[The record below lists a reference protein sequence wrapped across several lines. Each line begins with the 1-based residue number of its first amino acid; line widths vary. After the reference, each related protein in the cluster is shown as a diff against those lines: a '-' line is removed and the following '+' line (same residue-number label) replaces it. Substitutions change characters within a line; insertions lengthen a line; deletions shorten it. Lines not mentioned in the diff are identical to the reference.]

1 MSKRATTA
9 RKTGVRKKG
18 GDSQDEANRTGD
30 CLEEDARAPAGGPS
44 LADVETKAQKPN
56 KVKTRS
62 ASKLQEE
69 REENNRQVIELAD
82 KILANVNPEKLL
94 LGLGCRQDKNDQTSS
109 KQ

>member
-1 MSKRATTA
+1 MGFVERGADTKEKA
-9 RKTGVRKKG
+9 K
-18 GDSQDEANRTGD
+18 RTGD
-30 CLEEDARAPAGGPS
+30 CSEEEAKVLAGSSDFVDDEMKAREPSKAETRAAP
-44 LADVETKAQKPN
+44 
-56 KVKTRS
+56 
-62 ASKLQEE
+62 KLQEE